1 MNGLE
6 ASPLDERD
14 ISAQMDSNHQRKD
27 LQSRLVPD
35 RAHMSGQCSSRTN
48 LFPGFNRTPLPVSQ
62 LFKKSSQRSL
72 NPYLQVESLA
82 TCPR

>member
-14 ISAQMDSNHQRKD
+14 ISAQMDSNHPRKE

-35 RAHMSGQCSSRTN
+35 LAHISGQCSSRTN

-62 LFKKSSQRSL
+62 LSQKSSQRDL
-72 NPYLQVESLA
+72 NPQLQDQSLK
-82 TCPR
+82 C